1 MQEGQKMIR
10 TRFAP
15 SPTGFMHVGNL
26 RTALYAWLLAR
37 SQNGKFILRIED
49 TDRSR
54 YVDNAVEVIY
64 KTLQA
69 AGLNHD
75 EGPDVGGDYGPYIQS
90 QRKDIYI
97 EYAKKLVA
105 LGGAY
110 YCFCEKRDEEDC
122 NADDETSHSSGCPG
136 NCMELSDAEVQ
147 AKLDAGVPFVIRQKV
162 PKSGVT
168 TFTDAV
174 YGEITIENKVLD
186 DQILL
191 KSDGMPTYNFANVI
205 DDHLMGITHV
215 VRGSEYLSSTPKYN
229 MLYRAFGWDIPQY
242 VHLPLIMGKDAD
254 GNVSKLSKRHGA
266 VSFENLVADGYL
278 PEAIVNYIALLGWSP
293 KSDREIFSLPELAEV
308 FSVSGLN
315 KSSAVFDYDKLRWM
329 NFEYI
334 KSMPPENFASAAL
347 PYSGVSGTAL
357 ECRWQKLA
365 SLLQM
370 RVELLTEIPE
380 KIAFLLNEPDFEL
393 DLFNNKKSKCDPTV
407 AKEIL
412 TSVLPEVKSI
422 EEFTAANV
430 NAVLEAY
437 ATKHEVKLGQPM
449 WAFRIAISGVAVTP
463 GGAGEIAEILGK
475 TETLARI
482 EKALDR
488 LNK

>member
-1 MQEGQKMIR
+1 MIR

-37 SQNGKFILRIED
+37 SQQGKFILRIED
-49 TDRSR
+49 TDRAR

-64 KTLQA
+64 KTLEA
-69 AGLNHD
+69 AGLDHD
-75 EGPDVGGDYGPYIQS
+75 EGPDVGGDFGPYIQS
-90 QRKDIYI
+90 ERKAIYF

-105 LGGAY
+105 SGNAY
-110 YCFCEKRDEEDC
+110 YCFCEKREEEE
-122 NADDETSHSSGCPG
+122 NSGDDECDAKYASGCPG
-136 NCMELSDAEVQ
+136 SCMELSEAEVN
-147 AKLDAGVPFVIRQKV
+147 AKLASGVPFVIRQKV
-162 PKSGVT
+162 PKSGCT
-168 TFTDAV
+168 TFSDAV

-229 MLYRAFGWDIPQY
+229 MLYNAFGWEVPTY

-254 GNVSKLSKRHGA
+254 GNVSKLSKRHGS
-266 VSFENLVADGYL
+266 VSFENLVAEGYL
-278 PEAIVNYIALLGWSP
+278 PEAIVNYIALLGWSS

-308 FSVSGLN
+308 FSVNGLN

-334 KSMPPENFASAAL
+334 KAMTPEKFAAVAL
-347 PYSGVSGTAL
+347 PFSGIAGSFL
-357 ECRWQKLA
+357 EARWQRLA

-370 RVELLTEIPE
+370 RVEKLTEIPE
-380 KIAFLLNEPDFEL
+380 KIAFLLELPDFEL
-393 DLFNNKKSKCDPTV
+393 ELFNNKKSKCDPAI

-412 TSVLPEVKSI
+412 TSVLPKITSI
-422 EEFTAANV
+422 EDFTAANV
-430 NAVLEAY
+430 NGVLEAY
-437 ATKHEVKLGQPM
+437 AAEHEVKLGQPM

-482 EKALDR
+482 EKALAR
-488 LNK
+488 L